1 MKVKTLKSLI
11 AFIFI
16 ATLTITSCDNP
27 QTIAWSYYYCAED
40 ALKDVDLDKA
50 KEYLDGLDTKSDSI
64 LAIKADSLQKIIE
77 NKQHK

>member
-1 MKVKTLKSLI
+1 M
-11 AFIFI
+11 
-16 ATLTITSCDNP
+16 TITSCDNP

-64 LAIKADSLQKIIE
+64 LAIKADSLLKIIE